1 MTGVVYNAYSY
12 LFPSRSSAT
21 LPSDPPPIAE
31 RSLLILLLLSVQC
44 RIPDEKAKSFREGIR
59 SLKDAQGL
67 FKFCLF
73 KLIDF
78 FPNILLQN
86 SNRKYLLFL
95 GTEGSD

>member
-44 RIPDEKAKSFREGIR
+44 RASDEKAKSFREGIR
-59 SLKDAQGL
+59 SLKDAQGTL
-67 FKFCLF
+67 NFAY
-73 KLIDF
+73 LI
-78 FPNILLQN
+78 
-86 SNRKYLLFL
+86 
-95 GTEGSD
+95 